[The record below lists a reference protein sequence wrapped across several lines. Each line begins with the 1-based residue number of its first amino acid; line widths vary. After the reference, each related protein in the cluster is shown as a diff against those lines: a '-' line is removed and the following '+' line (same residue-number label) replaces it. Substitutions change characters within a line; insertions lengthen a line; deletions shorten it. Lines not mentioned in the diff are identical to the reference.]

1 MIENIQKVNKLAQE
15 LIEQGIAVCRED
27 AVKKAQQFL
36 NKEIINEQEIT
47 SANQVQTGNI
57 TIENLKNRFDRH
69 KEITQRQI
77 TDMRSA
83 INALADKIDNVKQ
96 SFITRR
102 EAVTIKEAGFKPD
115 QKTKEL
121 KAEPRKEESKESHP
135 KKGNWQSKD
144 VAIENIFYCGNK

>member
-1 MIENIQKVNKLAQE
+1 MIEDIQKVNKLAQE
-15 LIEQGIAVCRED
+15 LMQQGIVVCRED

-36 NKEIINEQEIT
+36 NKEITNEQEIT
-47 SANQVQTGNI
+47 SANQVQTGDI

-77 TDMRSA
+77 ADLRSA

-96 SFITRR
+96 SFVTRR
-102 EAVTIKEAGFKPD
+102 EAVTIKQAGFEPE

-121 KAEPRKEESKESHP
+121 KAEPKKEESHP

>member
-15 LIEQGIAVCRED
+15 LMQQGIAVCRED

-47 SANQVQTGNI
+47 SANRVQAGDI
-57 TIENLKNRFDRH
+57 TIEKLKDRFDRH
-69 KEITQRQI
+69 KDIIQRQI

-96 SFITRR
+96 SFVTRR
-102 EAVTIKEAGFKPD
+102 EAVTIKQAGFEPE

-121 KAEPRKEESKESHP
+121 KTGESHP
-135 KKGNWQSKD
+135 KKGNWKSQD

>member
-1 MIENIQKVNKLAQE
+1 MIEDIQKVNKLAQE
-15 LIEQGIAVCRED
+15 LMQQGIVACREE

-47 SANQVQTGNI
+47 SANQVQTGDI

-69 KEITQRQI
+69 KDIIQRQI
-77 TDMRSA
+77 VDMRSA

-96 SFITRR
+96 SFVTRK
-102 EAVTIKEAGFKPD
+102 EAVTIKQAGFEPD

-121 KAEPRKEESKESHP
+121 KTEPKKPKESHS
-135 KKGNWQSKD
+135 KRGNWKSKD